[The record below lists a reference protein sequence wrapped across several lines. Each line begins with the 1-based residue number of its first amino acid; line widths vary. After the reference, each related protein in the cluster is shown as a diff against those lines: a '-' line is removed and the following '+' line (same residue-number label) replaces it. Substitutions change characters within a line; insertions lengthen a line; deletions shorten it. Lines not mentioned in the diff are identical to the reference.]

1 MSTSW
6 IIAAIIL
13 ITLAAI
19 SCSAV
24 AADDGA
30 GWQAPRIALK
40 RPVAHPVIAATADE
54 LARLKKAWKSQG
66 AEHDALARRFAR
78 ADEAMKQPL
87 EIPPTGGQHNQ
98 WYQCEKCQMA
108 LKTVDPHHHKCPRCA
123 QVYSGFPFDNVLY
136 GRTHM
141 RNAYRMEDAAWAW
154 AATGEKKYAEFA
166 GRVLVEYAERYLKYP
181 MLTASVGKPGVDV
194 SKMKGWAYNSAG
206 HMFEQTLNESMWM
219 IPLVTAYDLVHD
231 SGVLS
236 AADREKIEKKLIRAT
251 ADNIAK
257 NRMGKSNWQTW
268 HNAAL
273 LWAGAV
279 LGDEKMVRTALLDPK
294 NGFATQMKISVMP
307 EGMWFEN
314 SWGYHYYTLSAM
326 THLAEGSRRVDI
338 DLWGHPMLRKM
349 YLLAFDYRMS
359 DGSLPRFGDA
369 VQSTLYA
376 NTVNEPA
383 YAVYR
388 DRRILPVLHFKPSWL
403 SVFYGRDVSK
413 RSEMP
418 ASESKV
424 FPGAGHAIL
433 HADGPGKLSAAVSF
447 GPYGGFHGHFDKQ
460 SFVFFGHGQELA
472 VDPGRAKSQ
481 AYRLPIHTQWY
492 KSTVGHNTILI
503 DGKDQKG
510 ATGKLLAFKAN
521 SSYAAVV
528 TGDGEAYENVEHNRF
543 LLLTPT
549 YLLVIDELTAKDD
562 KEHTFEWLYHNR
574 GTEVACDLPQGQGKI
589 SSAAGYRYL
598 QKISPFALSKEGQ
611 IKARFQMKD
620 LALHMCMQGLPGDE
634 VFTATGP
641 FRSVED
647 RAGMI
652 IVRRR
657 GKRVIFVA
665 ALEPIPDGA
674 KPDVT
679 SVENPPGG
687 VGVQLKVRR
696 SRGTDSVGFM
706 GNVGARF
713 GVSTPEG
720 RQLDT
725 R

>member
-1 MSTSW
+1 M
-6 IIAAIIL
+6 L
-13 ITLAAI
+13 L
-19 SCSAV
+19 
-24 AADDGA
+24 
-30 GWQAPRIALK
+30 
-40 RPVAHPVIAATADE
+40 
-54 LARLKKAWKSQG
+54 
-66 AEHDALARRFAR
+66 
-78 ADEAMKQPL
+78 
-87 EIPPTGGQHNQ
+87 
-98 WYQCEKCQMA
+98 
-108 LKTVDPHHHKCPRCA
+108 
-123 QVYSGFPFDNVLY
+123 
-136 GRTHM
+136 
-141 RNAYRMEDAAWAW
+141 
-154 AATGEKKYAEFA
+154 
-166 GRVLVEYAERYLKYP
+166 EYAERYLKYP
-181 MLTASVGKPGVDV
+181 MMTASVGKPGVDV

-206 HMFEQTLNESMWM
+206 HMFEQTLNEAMWM
-219 IPLVTAYDLVHD
+219 ICLVTAYDLVHD
-231 SGVLS
+231 AGLLS
-236 AADREKIEKKLIRAT
+236 DADREKIENKLIRAV
-251 ADNIAK
+251 AGNIAK

-279 LGDEKMVRTALLDPK
+279 LGDEQMVRTALLDSK

-307 EGMWFEN
+307 EGMWFES

-326 THLAEGSRRVDI
+326 THLAEGSRRLDI
-338 DLWGHPMLRKM
+338 DLWSHPMLRKM

-388 DRRILPVLHFKPSWL
+388 DERILSALHFKPSWL

-413 RSEMP
+413 RAEMP
-418 ASESKV
+418 ASKSKV

-433 HADGPGKLSAAVSF
+433 HTDGPGKLSAAVSF

-492 KSTVGHNTILI
+492 KSTVGHNTILV

-510 ATGKLLAFKAN
+510 ATGKLIAFKAN

-528 TGDGEAYENVEHNRF
+528 TDDGEAYADVEHNRF

-549 YLLVIDELTAKDD
+549 YLLMIDELTAKDD

-574 GTEVACDLPQGQGKI
+574 GTEVACDLPQGQGKL
-589 SSAAGYRYL
+589 SSVAGYKYL
-598 QKISPFALSKEGQ
+598 QDLKAFAVSKEGQ
-611 IKARFQMKD
+611 IKAVFKMDK
-620 LALHMCMQGLPGDE
+620 LNVHLTMAGLPGDE
-634 VFTATGP
+634 VVTASGP

-647 RAGMI
+647 RVPMI

-657 GKRVIFVA
+657 GKGALFVTT
-665 ALEPIPDGA
+665 LEPVPSGGKPEVTSAGAISGGGGPWFEVARGDASERIGFRGAVGDGRFRVYRRAGDGA
-674 KPDVT
+674 EAEVLTTYRD
-679 SVENPPGG
+679 
-687 VGVQLKVRR
+687 R
-696 SRGTDSVGFM
+696 
-706 GNVGARF
+706 
-713 GVSTPEG
+713 
-720 RQLDT
+720 
-725 R
+725 